1 MSINWNHGR
10 VIADTRFVSVSGARA
25 ADGFLL
31 RLAIEFR
38 AHAWREE
45 SPGPVVRLAPAPV
58 TLVGEQDV
66 LLGYAMPEAT
76 IPFTVTQHG
85 STGCHLHDLALS
97 PRAMEQID
105 ASRGGQG
112 VTLRLKL
119 QGDLWMGR
127 EAASLHDPV
136 ECRINQSDWLTAL
149 GQCGHGQYLLFEVP
163 MLASMDPSK
172 PSSARY
178 LQQAKDHFA
187 KGHFDEAVA
196 ACRKALEGLLEATKS
211 KDAQF
216 ASVKA
221 FKAGKSEELDI
232 DQREQLIRQT
242 VMNYTHLAHHHEEGA
257 DVVRF
262 DRSSAAMVLGLTAS
276 LVARIT

>member
-1 MSINWNHGR
+1 MSISWNHGR
-10 VIADTRFVSVSGARA
+10 VIADTRFVSVSGAPA
-25 ADGFLL
+25 ADGFRL
-31 RLAIEFR
+31 RLSIEFR

-45 SPGPVVRLAPAPV
+45 SPAPVVRLAPAPV
-58 TLVGEQDV
+58 MLLGDQEV
-66 LLGYAMPEAT
+66 LLGYAMPEST
-76 IPFTVTQHG
+76 IPFSLTQYG
-85 STGCHLHDLALS
+85 STGCHLHDLTLS
-97 PRAMEQID
+97 PRAMEKIE

-112 VTLRLKL
+112 VVLRLKI
-119 QGDLWMGR
+119 QGDVWMGR
-127 EAASLHDPV
+127 EVASLHEPV
-136 ECRINQSDWLTAL
+136 ECRINQSDWLMAL

-163 MLASMDPSK
+163 LLASQDPCA

-178 LQQAKDHFA
+178 LQQAKDHFT
-187 KGHFDEAVA
+187 KGHFDEAVG
-196 ACRKALEGLLEATKS
+196 ACRRALEGLLEATQS

-216 ASVKA
+216 AAVKA
-221 FKAGKSEELDI
+221 FKGGKSEELDI

-276 LVARIT
+276 LIARIR